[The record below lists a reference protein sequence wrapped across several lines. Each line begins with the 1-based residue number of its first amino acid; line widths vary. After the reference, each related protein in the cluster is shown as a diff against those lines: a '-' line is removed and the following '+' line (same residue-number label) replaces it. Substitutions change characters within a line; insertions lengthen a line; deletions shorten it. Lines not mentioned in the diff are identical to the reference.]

1 MKTIRFEPG
10 DVIFEEGE
18 KSQEAYRI
26 ISGRVEITIRGRV
39 RPIILAQLSE
49 GDIFGEMAMVD
60 ERPRSATARSVETT
74 ECEMM
79 GPVDF
84 QRAILENPHRLLP
97 YLSAFFERLRSV
109 NDRLHLELRLRA
121 ESRAEALENPIS
133 APVPQVRIA
142 PPVPRLQPHPDH
154 HPDRIRTTPSR
165 TSAPVN
171 TTIDLPEESEQVD
184 HAISMSPL
192 DAECASRFDEGEG
205 SWKIEKFPFR
215 IGRRGIGEDGERHS
229 IFSSNDLLIADEEP
243 FQISRSHCSIE
254 REGESFFVRDR
265 GSTLGTIVNGKPIG
279 VQHSCLTADLRKGVN
294 TLVIGSARSSYK
306 FQIELA

>member
-1 MKTIRFEPG
+1 MKTVRFESG
-10 DVIFEEGE
+10 DVIFHEGE

-26 ISGRVEITIRGRV
+26 IAGRVEITIQGRV

-60 ERPRSATARSVETT
+60 ERPRSATARCVEAT

-79 GPVDF
+79 GPADF
-84 QRAILENPHRLLP
+84 QRAILQNPHRLLP

-121 ESRAEALENPIS
+121 ESRAEALQSPIS
-133 APVPQVRIA
+133 APVPRVSIA
-142 PPVPRLQPHPDH
+142 PPVSPVHPHPDH
-154 HPDRIRTTPSR
+154 HPDRIRPATPVH
-165 TSAPVN
+165 TAIEPPDV
-171 TTIDLPEESEQVD
+171 TEQTE
-184 HAISMSPL
+184 HSISMSPL
-192 DAECASRFDEGEG
+192 TTECASRFDEGEG
-205 SWKIEKFPFR
+205 NWKIGKFPFR

-254 REGESFFVRDR
+254 REGGNFFIRDR
-265 GSTLGTIVNGKPIG
+265 GSTLGTIVNGTPIG
-279 VQHSCLTADLRKGVN
+279 VHHSCLTADLRVGEN

-306 FQIELA
+306 FKIELA